1 MKAAAVVLG
10 SLPSPSS
17 NVLRLGPLR
26 IHDYGLLIAI
36 GVVVGVRWAERRWI
50 RASILTCR
58 ATLGRLPYGRYRQG
72 WFVPGFNALP
82 TTDTDWIRIGAIENR
97 HAPPDYT
104 TVLTHP
110 PVGETFNGSCVSR
123 LWPRVKVSLSPR

>member
-26 IHDYGLLIAI
+26 IHAYGLLIAI

-50 RASILTCR
+50 RAGGVSGDTGALAVWAVPAGVVR
-58 ATLGRLPYGRYRQG
+58 A
-72 WFVPGFNALP
+72 
-82 TTDTDWIRIGAIENR
+82 RI
-97 HAPPDYT
+97 
-104 TVLTHP
+104 
-110 PVGETFNGSCVSR
+110 
-123 LWPRVKVSLSPR
+123 